1 MDSFTPINS
10 GPGLR
15 KGHLVILTLLLG
27 LGLAVVG
34 VTGYFRL
41 GSDSAA
47 LRSSLMKSTPAQWQK
62 KIAVHVG
69 GFTMGVVRTT
79 LRWVKLPPEPRAA
92 LEALRAAEVGV
103 YKLQTDPSSV
113 DQERIVAAADKT
125 MRARGWDRALGV
137 IKEGN
142 LVLAYIPR
150 RGLSVG
156 SMKCCLAVLHDG
168 ILVVASA
175 KGDLQPLM
183 EIAKNRLDFCVSK
196 PPL

>member
-1 MDSFTPINS
+1 MWSAISSRSNCPCWEKNCTSILSRKQHGQPRNRRKKSKVGGLDGLKRKQRMDSFTPINS

-92 LEALRAAEVGV
+92 IEALRTAEVGV
-103 YKLQTDPSSV
+103 YTLQTDPSSV
-113 DQERIVAAADKT
+113 DQERIVAAADK
-125 MRARGWDRALGV
+125 
-137 IKEGN
+137 
-142 LVLAYIPR
+142 
-150 RGLSVG
+150 
-156 SMKCCLAVLHDG
+156 
-168 ILVVASA
+168 
-175 KGDLQPLM
+175 
-183 EIAKNRLDFCVSK
+183 
-196 PPL
+196 